1 MVQPGHQGR
10 TVSQKDC
17 PHEMEQVFTK
27 RGKEKDFYGV
37 NGKKIFVVVVVVITD
52 QSQVQI
58 NLKKDGKEG
67 KGEG

>member
-37 NGKKIFVVVVVVITD
+37 NGEKIFVVVVITD